1 MGNERKVESNWGVL
15 AWAVAAV
22 GAGTAVLAAIGA
34 PSRMMLV
41 NGAALLI
48 GLAGVGLIG
57 MCRRAGVT
65 RRVGDVALLGASA
78 LLPLTAFVGPETS
91 GVARWLVVG
100 GLTIQPSMIVVPLL
114 ALGVAMRPSLARTA
128 AVIVAA
134 VGLALQ
140 PDPGGAAMLLLG
152 LVMPLLLS
160 ERGRLIDLIGALAA
174 AIGFAVAQT
183 RTVALP
189 PVPFVEQV
197 VQDALRSGPLAA
209 LLALAA
215 ALLMLVPGV
224 ARPMRAPQLAFVGVW
239 VAAVAM
245 TLLGPYP
252 TPVFGFG
259 GSGVLGFVLG
269 AGLLAL
275 ETPALRRR

>member
-1 MGNERKVESNWGVL
+1 MGNERKGEWHWNVL
-15 AWAVAAV
+15 AWAVVAV
-22 GAGTAVLAAIGA
+22 VAGATVLAAIGA

-57 MCRRAGVT
+57 VCRRAGVT

-78 LLPLTAFVGPETS
+78 LLPLTALVGPEAN
-91 GVARWLVVG
+91 GVARWLMVS
-100 GLTIQPSMIVVPLL
+100 GLTIQPSLIVVPLL
-114 ALGVAMRPSLARTA
+114 ALGAAMCPSQARIA

-152 LVMPLLLS
+152 LVMPLLPG
-160 ERGRLIDLIGALAA
+160 ERRRSIDLIGPLAA

-183 RTVALP
+183 RTVELP

-224 ARPMRAPQLAFVGVW
+224 AGPRRAPQLAFIGVW
-239 VAAVAM
+239 VAAVTMA
-245 TLLGPYP
+245 LLGPYP
-252 TPVFGFG
+252 TPVLGFG

-269 AGLLAL
+269 AGLLAF